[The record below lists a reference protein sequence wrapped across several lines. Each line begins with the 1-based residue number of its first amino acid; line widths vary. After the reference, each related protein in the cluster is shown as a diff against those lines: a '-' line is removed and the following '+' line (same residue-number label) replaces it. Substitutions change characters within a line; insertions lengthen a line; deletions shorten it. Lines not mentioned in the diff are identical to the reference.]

1 MVPRYG
7 LGEAMRGDVTDYA
20 RARVGKSITSKY
32 RLERLIGCGGMAA
45 VYEAVHRNG
54 HRVAIKMLHPHVSM
68 ESDLRTRFLREGYVA
83 NKVNHRGAVRV
94 ADDDVADD
102 GSVFL
107 VMELLE
113 GETLDARW
121 ERHGRRLPLPEVCEL
136 AGQLLDV
143 LAAAHAQRVVHRDIK
158 PENLFLTSE
167 GVLKVLDFGIARLQE
182 ASGAEGAT
190 RTGRM
195 MGTPA
200 FMPPEQA
207 LGRSRQIDGQ
217 TDLWAAGAT
226 MFTLAS
232 GQFVHEAETME
243 EMLVHAASRPA
254 RSIGALLPGIPL
266 EVARVVERALAFKKE
281 ERWLDAAAMHLALVQ
296 AYAAAF
302 GAPLPGP
309 RPRTKVDVDPYAATA
324 ASTGGVG
331 PSVHTPMPS
340 APSPAPADRS
350 ASGDRSAR
358 AAGIPPTVPWVPPP
372 RVGPGVSTTAGM
384 AQSAEVVDGA
394 PGLPRGRSR
403 APKLLGVVAAAMLL
417 AAGGALVAMR
427 ANSVERPAAIPAAI
441 GATSAPTE
449 PGLGS
454 ASVPRAAE
462 QALASALAPVPVAS
476 DLAAARRVGEQE
488 SASSPA
494 ASGRPPSV
502 APGHARAR
510 QSSQAAMVASPAVA
524 SGGATQAGTPGAG
537 TPAGSP
543 GASLPVAFGAALPP
557 VDVGAA
563 APPAGS
569 PEATAIASAPAATA
583 ERVSP
588 PAPTKPACRAV
599 PYFDS
604 DGSKRFR
611 QECR

>member
-1 MVPRYG
+1 
-7 LGEAMRGDVTDYA
+7 MRGDVTDYA

-54 HRVAIKMLHPHVSM
+54 HRVAIKMLHPHLSI

-83 NKVNHRGAVRV
+83 NKVNHSGAVRV
-94 ADDDVADD
+94 ADDDVTDD
-102 GSVFL
+102 GAVFL

-121 ERHGRRLPLPEVCEL
+121 ERQGRRLPLREVCEL

-158 PENLFLTSE
+158 PENLFLTSD

-182 ASGAEGAT
+182 PSGSEGAT

-195 MGTPA
+195 IGTPA

-226 MFTLAS
+226 MFTLAA

-254 RSIGALLPGIPL
+254 RSIAALLPGIPL
-266 EVARVVERALAFKKE
+266 DVARVIDRALAFKKE
-281 ERWLDAAAMHLALVQ
+281 ERWPDAAAMHLALVQ
-296 AYAAAF
+296 AYGAAF
-302 GAPLPGP
+302 GEALPGP
-309 RPRTKVDVDPYAATA
+309 RPRTREDVDPYAGTA
-324 ASTGGVG
+324 AGSIGGVV
-331 PSVHTPMPS
+331 PAVH
-340 APSPAPADRS
+340 APKPAAPGPAPTTQERS
-350 ASGDRSAR
+350 GSGDRLAPP
-358 AAGIPPTVPWVPPP
+358 AGFPPTVPWVPPP
-372 RVGPGVSTTAGM
+372 PVGPGVSTTAGM
-384 AQSAEVVDGA
+384 AQSSEVVDVA
-394 PGLPRGRSR
+394 HPPRGRAR
-403 APKLLGVVAAAMLL
+403 APKLLGVGAAAMLL

-427 ANSVERPAAIPAAI
+427 ANSVERPAATPAAI
-441 GATSAPTE
+441 GATNAPTDQA
-449 PGLGS
+449 LAS
-454 ASVPRAAE
+454 ASAPRAAE
-462 QALASALAPVPVAS
+462 QALAPALAPAPVAT
-476 DLAAARRVGEQE
+476 DLPAARVVGEHE

-494 ASGRPPSV
+494 ASGRLPSG
-502 APGHARAR
+502 APGHARAP

-524 SGGATQAGTPGAG
+524 SGGATQSGTPGAG

-543 GASLPVAFGAALPP
+543 GASLPGVALGAALPA
-557 VDVGAA
+557 VALGGAA
-563 APPAGS
+563 PAAVT
-569 PEATAIASAPAATA
+569 PEATAMASTPAVTA
-583 ERVSP
+583 ERPST
-588 PAPTKPACRAV
+588 PAPTKPTCRAV

-604 DGSKRFR
+604 DGFKRFR